1 MSDETTVLATSI
13 AQIVLMTLL
22 PIVVAIVVAR
32 RSAPRWML
40 AIGAATFLGSQV
52 VHLPLN
58 HALTVLGAAA
68 GLNEVLQPASALIVN
83 ALVLGFTA
91 AFCEE
96 GARFFVFR
104 MAFARRPEWCT
115 QEAGLTHGVG
125 HGGVEAIALA
135 MLVAITLIGMLSM
148 RGVDVAQ
155 LPIPP
160 DQRALAAR
168 QIEAFWS
175 MPAWMPFVAVLERAL
190 TMILHVALSIV
201 VAYGVATRRF
211 RPVWLA
217 FLTHWA
223 VDAFAV
229 LGIGGIPLIVG
240 DPDTQLGVLIV
251 EGALVAV
258 AVGSIVVVRRSREW
272 SFAPVARPSASPSVA
287 SPSAASPSVASPSA
301 ASPSVAS
308 PSVASPS
315 AASPSVASPSA
326 ASAHSNEGSQPPP
339 R

>member
-13 AQIVLMTLL
+13 AQIALMTLL
-22 PIVVAIVVAR
+22 PIGVAVAVAR
-32 RSAPRWML
+32 RGPPRWML

-58 HALTVLGAAA
+58 HVLTVLGAAA
-68 GLNEVLQPASALIVN
+68 GLNEALQPASALIVN

-104 MAFARRPEWCT
+104 AIFERRPEWRT
-115 QEAGLTHGVG
+115 RDAALRHGVG
-125 HGGVEAIALA
+125 HGGFEAIALA
-135 MLVAITLIGMLSM
+135 ALVVLTLIGMLSM

-201 VAYGVATRRF
+201 VAYGVAAQRF

-229 LGIGGIPLIVG
+229 LGIGGVPLIVG
-240 DPDTQLGVLIV
+240 DPDSQLGVAIV

-258 AVGSIVVVRRSREW
+258 AVVSIVVVRRSREW
-272 SFAPVARPSASPSVA
+272 AFTTPSSSASP
-287 SPSAASPSVASPSA
+287 PAASP
-301 ASPSVAS
+301 
-308 PSVASPS
+308 
-315 AASPSVASPSA
+315 
-326 ASAHSNEGSQPPP
+326 
-339 R
+339 

>member
-13 AQIVLMTLL
+13 VQIVSMTLL
-22 PIVVAIVVAR
+22 PIGAAIVVAR
-32 RSAPRWML
+32 RRHPRWML

-58 HALTVLGAAA
+58 QGLTVLGASA
-68 GLNEVLQPASALIVN
+68 GLNELLQPASALIVN

-96 GARFFVFR
+96 GARFLVFR
-104 MAFARRPEWCT
+104 WVFARLRARGSEPTDRWRDT
-115 QEAGLTHGVG
+115 ALLHGVG
-125 HGGVEAIALA
+125 HGGIEAIALA
-135 MLVAITLIGMLSM
+135 VLVALTLIGMLSM

-155 LPIPP
+155 LPIPT
-160 DQRALAAR
+160 DQRALAAQ

-190 TMILHVALSIV
+190 TMILHVALSV
-201 VAYGVATRRF
+201 AVAYGVATRRF

-229 LGIGGIPLIVG
+229 LGIGGVPLIVG

-258 AVGSIVVVRRSREW
+258 AIVSLVVVRRARQW
-272 SFAPVARPSASPSVA
+272 RVDVAGAGRADVARAPDEASNREA
-287 SPSAASPSVASPSA
+287 SSDAASPAP
-301 ASPSVAS
+301 
-308 PSVASPS
+308 
-315 AASPSVASPSA
+315 
-326 ASAHSNEGSQPPP
+326 HSNEGSQPPP

>member
-1 MSDETTVLATSI
+1 MSDETTVIATSI
-13 AQIVLMTLL
+13 AQIALMTLL
-22 PIVVAIVVAR
+22 PIGAAIVVAR
-32 RSAPRWML
+32 RGAPRWML
-40 AIGAATFLGSQV
+40 AIGAATFLGSQL

-58 HALTVLGAAA
+58 HGLTVLGAAA
-68 GLNEVLQPASALIVN
+68 GLNETLQPASALIVN

-104 MAFARRPEWCT
+104 AIFARRPEWRT
-115 QEAGLTHGVG
+115 RDAALFHGVG

-135 MLVAITLIGMLSM
+135 ALVVLTLIGMLSM

-190 TMILHVALSIV
+190 TMILHVALSV
-201 VAYGVATRRF
+201 AVAYGVATRRF

-251 EGALVAV
+251 ESALVVVAV
-258 AVGSIVVVRRSREW
+258 ASLEVVRRSRGWRWEPAEPN
-272 SFAPVARPSASPSVA
+272 APTSGPGPL
-287 SPSAASPSVASPSA
+287 PSAAPD
-301 ASPSVAS
+301 
-308 PSVASPS
+308 
-315 AASPSVASPSA
+315 
-326 ASAHSNEGSQPPP
+326 EGSP
-339 R
+339 RS